1 MARFKNPAMWLHG
14 LFSAFIGGSVTVVAD
29 VVADAVMDG
38 SVAMNFKKLGLKALV
53 GGAVLAAAYLR
64 KSPLPELEAAQ

>member
-1 MARFKNPAMWLHG
+1 MARFKDPIVWLHG

-29 VVADAVMDG
+29 VVTDALMDG
-38 SVAMNFKKLGLKALV
+38 SVVLNLKKLGLKALV

-64 KSPLPELEAAQ
+64 KSPLPELEETK

>member
-1 MARFKNPAMWLHG
+1 MARFKNAALWAHG

-38 SVAMNFKKLGLKALV
+38 SVVLNIKKLGLKALV

-64 KSPLPELEAAQ
+64 KSPLPELEAGQ